1 MSRKK
6 TVIVLV
12 AFLLLFCTVNVQAQE
27 EMILVLTKEV
37 SVADTNFKVGP
48 PYRVF
53 SIGEDGVY
61 LYVEL
66 KNLDKPLQLGIKVL
80 NPFGEEVLNYE
91 VNISSP
97 REKGILRY
105 PWVRGYLYIP
115 IMGEENGFAFF
126 QVYYY
131 EKISED
137 LPENVRISMDGE
149 WFFEIY
155 RDGELVR
162 SLKFVVRLLKLKVY
176 ILDSNGEPIDEAKAR
191 IVGDHV
197 TSILD
202 VYGGIL
208 EQDLRPGSYL
218 LEVYKSNIAVYRST
232 INLTR
237 EDIEIQA
244 ICNVTNL
251 VIRILDQRGVPVDK
265 AEVIL
270 EGLDSVLEA
279 STNETGSII
288 FESIPFH
295 RYRVSVVKYGINV
308 GEHEVTIDS
317 PIAVYDL
324 TVNVTDFCVKVVG
337 EHRKPLPRSKV
348 ALIFPGITLTTL
360 TGENGEAI
368 FKQVPRG
375 VWEVVINYKNLEERD
390 RIPVEEDNCVEV
402 KLPVFFEILDV
413 TLSKE
418 MLLIVILGLTTVVV
432 LIIAAIVLRSRVMD

>member
-6 TVIVLV
+6 TIIILV
-12 AFLLLFCTVNVQAQE
+12 VFLLLFYTVNVQAQE
-27 EMILVLTKEV
+27 EIILVLTEEV
-37 SVADTNFKVGP
+37 SVTDTNFKVGP
-48 PYRVF
+48 PRRVF

-66 KNLDKPLQLGIKVL
+66 KNLDKPLQLSIKVL
-80 NPFGEEVLNYE
+80 NPLGEEVLNYE
-91 VNISSP
+91 VNITSP

-115 IMGEENGFAFF
+115 IMGEEDGFAFF

-131 EKISED
+131 EKISEN
-137 LPENVRISMDGE
+137 LPKNIRINMDGE
-149 WFFEIY
+149 WFFKIY
-155 RDGELVR
+155 RDGELVK
-162 SLKFVVRLLKLKVY
+162 SIKFVIRLLKLKVY

-191 IVGDHV
+191 IVGDHI

-202 VYGGIL
+202 VNGGIL

-232 INLTR
+232 INLTK
-237 EDIEIQA
+237 EDVEIQA
-244 ICNVTNL
+244 VCNVTNL
-251 VIRILDQRGVPVDK
+251 VIRILDKKGVPVNR

-279 STNETGSII
+279 STDEEGSIV
-288 FESIPFH
+288 FRNMPFH
-295 RYRVSVVKYGINV
+295 KYKISVVKYGINV
-308 GEHEVTIDS
+308 GEHEIIIDS
-317 PIAVYDL
+317 PIAMYDL

-337 EHRKPLPRSKV
+337 EHRKPLSGSKV
-348 ALIFPGITLTTL
+348 VLIFPGITLTTL
-360 TGENGEAI
+360 TSESGEAI

-375 VWEVVINYKNLEERD
+375 VWEIVVNYKNLEERV
-390 RIPVEEDNCVEV
+390 RVSIEEDNCVEV
-402 KLPVFFEILDV
+402 KLPVFFELFDV

-418 MLLIVILGLTTVVV
+418 MLLIVTLGLVTVGV
-432 LIIAAIVLRSRVMD
+432 LVIAAIVLRSRVVD